1 MTDNHS
7 WSTNSLRYSD
17 IMPENICFTATV
29 TSFLTL
35 STIFA
40 IERGKRKRII
50 HIQYPIVDIVRVNVI
65 AGAIE
70 G

>member
-1 MTDNHS
+1 
-7 WSTNSLRYSD
+7 
-17 IMPENICFTATV
+17 MPENICFTATV